1 MIDQATALRKKLAS
15 MNTEQEQS
23 KTIAVISGKGGVG
36 KSNFSLNFSIALS
49 RLGKKV
55 LLFDMDI
62 GMGNIDI
69 LMGITAHHTIVDLF
83 DNNLTINDLLI
94 KGPEGID
101 YIAGGNGLPNLF
113 KLDEKKSEVLIDQLQ
128 TVLNDYDY
136 VLFDMGAGMTEETI
150 KFLMAMDEIFVITTP
165 EPTAITDAYSAIK
178 YICLFDQSIPLYL
191 IVNRAETVVEGQ
203 QTLKRL
209 KQAVLQFLVKE
220 VNRLGVLLDDKT
232 VQQAV
237 SHQEP
242 FLIYAPKAVISKNLL
257 EICKNYLDKNNE
269 QNHDKN
275 QHTSFI
281 SKLQRFFVRGR

>member
-1 MIDQATALRKKLAS
+1 MIDQASALRKKLAS
-15 MNTEQEQS
+15 MNNEQDQPKS
-23 KTIAVISGKGGVG
+23 IAVISGKGGVG
-36 KSNFSLNFSIALS
+36 KSNLSLNFSIAIS
-49 RLGKKV
+49 QLGKKV

-83 DNNLTINDLLI
+83 ENNLSINDLLI
-94 KGPEGID
+94 KGPQGID

-113 KLDEKKSEVLIDQLQ
+113 KLDEKKSEYLIDQLQ
-128 TVLNDYDY
+128 LVLNDYDY
-136 VLFDMGAGMTEETI
+136 VIFDMGAGMTEENV

-165 EPTAITDAYSAIK
+165 EPTSITDAYSAMK

-191 IVNRAETVVEGQ
+191 IVNRAENETEGM

-209 KQAVLQFLVKE
+209 KQAVLQFLMKE
-220 VNRLGVLLDDKT
+220 VGVLGVLLDDKT
-232 VQQAV
+232 VQKAV

-257 EICKNYLDKNNE
+257 DICKNYLGKHKE

-275 QHTSFI
+275 QKPSFI